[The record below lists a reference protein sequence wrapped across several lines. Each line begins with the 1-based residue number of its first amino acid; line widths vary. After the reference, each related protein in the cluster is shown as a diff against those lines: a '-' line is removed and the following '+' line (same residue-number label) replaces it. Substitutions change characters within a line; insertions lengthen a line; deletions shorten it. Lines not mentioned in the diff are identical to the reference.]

1 MCVYLSCRQHGYQ
14 VFDRINSFMFKQTR
28 EILFT
33 RSLDVLEVKNQS
45 AQLPPQLDWNYT
57 KEPTLKDIA
66 LWEEIYR
73 QPGNIGIYAAWSP
86 YAEFYMI
93 VYELFLGTG
102 YETETF
108 YGSSAAEDLFKKA
121 KSLDIHLEIQ
131 KIYIYPWHTPP
142 FDASLENI

>member
-1 MCVYLSCRQHGYQ
+1 
-14 VFDRINSFMFKQTR
+14 MFKKTQ
-28 EILFT
+28 EILNDN
-33 RSLDVLEVKNQS
+33 SLNVLKVKNQS
-45 AQLPPQLDWNYT
+45 TKLPAQLDWDYT
-57 KEPTLKDIA
+57 RKATLKDIV

-86 YAEFYMI
+86 YVEFYII

-102 YETETF
+102 YEIETF
-108 YGSSAAEDLFKKA
+108 YGSKAAEDIFKKA
-121 KSLDIHLEIQ
+121 KSLGILLEVQ

>member
-1 MCVYLSCRQHGYQ
+1 
-14 VFDRINSFMFKQTR
+14 MFKKTQ
-28 EILFT
+28 EILFLQ
-33 RSLDVLEVKNQS
+33 SLDVLEVKNQS

-57 KEPTLKDIA
+57 REPTLKDIDV
-66 LWEEIYR
+66 WEEIYR

-102 YETETF
+102 YEIETF
-108 YGSSAAEDLFKKA
+108 YGSNAAEDIFKKA

-131 KIYIYPWHTPP
+131 KIYIHPWHTTP